1 MGHADVAEE
10 FWLRGDCGVVVGGD
24 LGEGGSVG
32 AVPVFLVVEF
42 LTVLLRVFE
51 VRPSHLWLWLL
62 LKNRQLLTPQE
73 VHKVLLARNH

>member
-10 FWLRGDCGVVVGGD
+10 FWLRGYCGVVVGGD
-24 LGEGGSVG
+24 LGEGGS
-32 AVPVFLVVEF
+32 VPVFLVVEF

-73 VHKVLLARNH
+73 VHEVLLARNH